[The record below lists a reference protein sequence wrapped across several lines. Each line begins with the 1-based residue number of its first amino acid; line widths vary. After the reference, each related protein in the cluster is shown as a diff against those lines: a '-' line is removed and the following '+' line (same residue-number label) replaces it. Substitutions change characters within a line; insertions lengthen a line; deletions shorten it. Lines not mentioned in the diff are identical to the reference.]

1 MKINFKKKIKK
12 YNKNKMT
19 TQNKYSLIWEK
30 LEGEGS
36 KKPKKNKIKI

>member
-1 MKINFKKKIKK
+1 
-12 YNKNKMT
+12 MT
-19 TQNKYSLIWEK
+19 SQNKYSLIWEK